1 MNALSLSN
9 DEPKLRLCCIRKT
22 ANFAGYGFDLRN
34 LKHRRGHFIG
44 NIDVGSPA
52 EAAGLRQN
60 DRIIEVNGINVANE
74 NHYQVV
80 ERIKAVPT
88 ETRLLVVDQATD
100 DYYKDKVVLNGEMPN
115 IVYLENKPEND
126 SPDNN
131 STGEMNYSK
140 ANGEMSFGLIYYT
153 KLIMSIILYKSYCNC
168 CTLYMNRYSITVQST
183 SSSLV
188 LFGKV
193 ATR

>member
-1 MNALSLSN
+1 
-9 DEPKLRLCCIRKT
+9 
-22 ANFAGYGFDLRN
+22 

-80 ERIKAVPT
+80 ERIKAVLT

-100 DYYKDKVVLNGEMPN
+100 DYYKDKVVLNGDMPN

-126 SPDNN
+126 SPDNS
-131 STGEMNYSK
+131 STGEMTYTK
-140 ANGEMSFGLIYYT
+140 ANGEDVVWSHLLYT
-153 KLIMSIILYKSYCNC
+153 INYVKYFVQILV
-168 CTLYMNRYSITVQST
+168 I
-183 SSSLV
+183 
-188 LFGKV
+188 V
-193 ATR
+193 ALHT